1 MATNYKI
8 RLKRFNGTDYDIL
21 NLLSENIIM
30 DTGNSLQSDIIPNTN
45 GMLKNNDGI
54 FEIANLGNDYTSI
67 DDTLDSSVVKT
78 YSIDKIKN
86 LSEVLYLTNVSVSAS
101 DGDIVTINDTKIT
114 SNHVVAECVFDNPS
128 AITNN
133 VTWITSNGS
142 LILNGNCIFATT
154 VNIVL
159 VKTNN

>member
-8 RLKRFNGTDYDIL
+8 KLKRFNGTDYDTL

-30 DTGNSLQSDIIPNTN
+30 NTGNSLQSDIIPNTN

-54 FEIANLGNDYTSI
+54 FEIANLGSDYTSI

-86 LSEVLYLTNVSVSAS
+86 LDVGEEITDIEQFIDSYYEDEEFQAELEGISLEKICDSEQTRV
-101 DGDIVTINDTKIT
+101 IK
-114 SNHVVAECVFDNPS
+114 
-128 AITNN
+128 
-133 VTWITSNGS
+133 
-142 LILNGNCIFATT
+142 
-154 VNIVL
+154 NIRMYNIII
-159 VKTNN
+159 K